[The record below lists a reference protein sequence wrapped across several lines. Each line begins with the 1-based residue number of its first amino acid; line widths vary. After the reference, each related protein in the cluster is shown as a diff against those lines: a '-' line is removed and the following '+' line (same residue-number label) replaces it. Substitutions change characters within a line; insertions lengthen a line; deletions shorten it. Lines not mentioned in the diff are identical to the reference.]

1 MNNIDKIFSKLKD
14 SQIQAPDIW
23 NKLESELNNPSKDI
37 VDNFD
42 KISAL
47 KNVISNPFLKTFGI
61 ITVCAVIG
69 VGTYIAVDNYTN
81 KKELTSIQIKKE
93 IPSTIVKTHEFNNDK
108 TIIVEKTNQ
117 INNSKYSKNINIDNF
132 STIFK
137 VNDENS
143 IEIQNNNY
151 SINSTSFSEYKNP
164 EIKINHVNIDSSLL
178 DEKISPIVEKM
189 PDFEPSNV
197 ITPNGD
203 GINDVFFIK
212 NVEKF
217 PDNSLVIFDD
227 RGKIIFKCRNYKN
240 NFKAV
245 NIPIG
250 TYFYKFE
257 YRNIEKKEIKPGSI
271 TVM

>member
-1 MNNIDKIFSKLKD
+1 
-14 SQIQAPDIW
+14 
-23 NKLESELNNPSKDI
+23 
-37 VDNFD
+37 
-42 KISAL
+42 
-47 KNVISNPFLKTFGI
+47 
-61 ITVCAVIG
+61 
-69 VGTYIAVDNYTN
+69 
-81 KKELTSIQIKKE
+81 
-93 IPSTIVKTHEFNNDK
+93 
-108 TIIVEKTNQ
+108 
-117 INNSKYSKNINIDNF
+117 
-132 STIFK
+132 
-137 VNDENS
+137 
-143 IEIQNNNY
+143 
-151 SINSTSFSEYKNP
+151 
-164 EIKINHVNIDSSLL
+164 
-178 DEKISPIVEKM
+178 M